1 MIQRGIAITNG
12 GSRDCVHATSTV
24 MPIDSGGKELKV
36 RIMIETTV
44 DYWTC
49 MDLAQALEQT
59 MRNDLWSTADRIAET
74 ASRITKKPD
83 ELIAVLKKY
92 EIHQAAISAA
102 TKISETPIAKF
113 PQQTDTLSKAG

>member
-1 MIQRGIAITNG
+1 
-12 GSRDCVHATSTV
+12 

-59 MRNDLWSTADRIAET
+59 MRNALWSTADRIAET

-83 ELIAVLKKY
+83 ELVAALKKY
-92 EIHQAAISAA
+92 EIHQAATSAA
-102 TKISETPIAKF
+102 TEISDVPIATF
-113 PQQTDTLSKAG
+113 PKSTDNFSKAS